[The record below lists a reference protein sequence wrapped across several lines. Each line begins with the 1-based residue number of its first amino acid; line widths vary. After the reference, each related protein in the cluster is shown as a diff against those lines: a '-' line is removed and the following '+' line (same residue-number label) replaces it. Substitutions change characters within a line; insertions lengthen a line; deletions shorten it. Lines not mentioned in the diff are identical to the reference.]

1 MDACVDARGRWIHR
15 RRRRAR
21 TKEGAKVRAKRTN
34 DDDDDDDDDDDGRS
48 VEEDSSR
55 MRSNGL
61 SRGHTRGGGHV
72 RVHDSKIDLV
82 PRVR

>member
-21 TKEGAKVRAKRTN
+21 TKEGAKVRARRTN
-34 DDDDDDDDDDDGRS
+34 DDDDDDDDGRS

>member
-34 DDDDDDDDDDDGRS
+34 DDDDDDDDDGRS

>member
-21 TKEGAKVRAKRTN
+21 TKEGAKVRARRTN
-34 DDDDDDDDDDDGRS
+34 DDDDDDDDDDGRS
-48 VEEDSSR
+48 VEEDSSC

-61 SRGHTRGGGHV
+61 SRGHTRGGGT
-72 RVHDSKIDLV
+72 REGS
-82 PRVR
+82 

>member
-34 DDDDDDDDDDDGRS
+34 DDDDDDDDDDGRS